1 MAIYCFEFS
10 TKIECM
16 QDGAE
21 NNSIKLIKTLGS
33 IIEKHRKEQGKTIYK
48 ISAESSMSKSTWR
61 EAELGVCKNMTITT
75 LWKIEEGL
83 DIAPAILMEELSNKL
98 GKDFT
103 LSDFD

>member
-1 MAIYCFEFS
+1 
-10 TKIECM
+10 M

>member
-1 MAIYCFEFS
+1 
-10 TKIECM
+10 M
-16 QDGAE
+16 QDGVE
-21 NNSIKLIKTLGS
+21 NNSIKLIRTLGS
-33 IIEKHRKEQGKTIYK
+33 IIEKHRKKQGKTIYK

-75 LWKIEEGL
+75 LWKIAEGL
-83 DIAPAILMEELSNKL
+83 EITPAMLMEELSNKL